1 MTSPAATV
9 LIQDYFYLT
18 VVSIVTRLF
27 SDVWAILVRSPVGTI
42 KILQTVSTATEV
54 LPAYYQIGSGVS
66 VPGGKVADE
75 LS

>member
-27 SDVWAILVRSPVGTI
+27 SDV
-42 KILQTVSTATEV
+42 
-54 LPAYYQIGSGVS
+54 
-66 VPGGKVADE
+66 
-75 LS
+75 